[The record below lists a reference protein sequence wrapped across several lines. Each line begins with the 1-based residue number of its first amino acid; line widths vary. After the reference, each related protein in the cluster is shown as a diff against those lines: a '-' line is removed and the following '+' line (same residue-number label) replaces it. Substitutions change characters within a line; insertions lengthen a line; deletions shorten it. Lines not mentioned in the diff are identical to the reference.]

1 MSIYFSGT
9 FTRSAGIISAIT
21 KELKFVNLKPVKK
34 IEVQFDPFHQNAITV
49 RDFLHFITSAK
60 VTNTNLNCK
69 IKTNIVCDRSE
80 PQIKIDLI
88 DSGSVKFL
96 ANNLTVLEIFQQFNK
111 HISSQVK
118 IEEPISTVIPIKT
131 KLQKKLKK

>member
-49 RDFLHFITSAK
+49 R
-60 VTNTNLNCK
+60 
-69 IKTNIVCDRSE
+69 
-80 PQIKIDLI
+80 
-88 DSGSVKFL
+88 
-96 ANNLTVLEIFQQFNK
+96 
-111 HISSQVK
+111 
-118 IEEPISTVIPIKT
+118 
-131 KLQKKLKK
+131 